1 MLLGLLLV
9 PIHRDTLTNLKT
21 EIGGVVK
28 GHNKKSKAKIRTK
41 WVLSSKETGT
51 AKKQVAVPVSNDLCI
66 IEAKTEHGEVVKE
79 RKSKIKKKKNPSLVH
94 NSSQNHLSGV
104 IASSH

>member
-1 MLLGLLLV
+1 MLV

-28 GHNKKSKAKIRTK
+28 GHNKKIKAKIRTK

-66 IEAKTEHGEVVKE
+66 IEAKINAQGLQLVPIHRETQKILKTEHGEVVK
-79 RKSKIKKKKNPSLVH
+79 RN
-94 NSSQNHLSGV
+94 N
-104 IASSH
+104 